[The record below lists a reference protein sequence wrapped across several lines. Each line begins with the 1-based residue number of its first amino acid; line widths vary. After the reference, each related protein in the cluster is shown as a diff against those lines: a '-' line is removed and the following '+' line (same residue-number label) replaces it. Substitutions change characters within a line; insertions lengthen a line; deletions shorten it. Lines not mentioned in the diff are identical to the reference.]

1 MNTEAIKED
10 FAIATDEPYETVCFV
25 CTGNTCR
32 SPMAEAIFNKIAKE
46 KGLGLRAI
54 SAGLAASGS
63 PISGNSAEVFR
74 ENGVSFDE
82 SFTSAQIDAPIVAK
96 CDKVIGITASHAMS
110 LMMRYP
116 QFAGKIFAMPDDI
129 SDPFGGDIDVYRKC
143 FEDIKKAVI
152 LMVVQDD
159 TDKEA

>member
-1 MNTEAIKED
+1 MKTEEVKEE
-10 FAIATDEPYETVCFV
+10 FAMGTDEPYETLCFV

-32 SPMAEAIFNKIAKE
+32 SPMAEAIFNHIAKRE
-46 KGLGLRAI
+46 GLAVRAI
-54 SAGLAASGS
+54 SAGLAASRS
-63 PISGNSAEVFR
+63 PMSKNSAEVLR
-74 ENGVSFDE
+74 ENGIEFNENFIS
-82 SFTSAQIDAPIVAK
+82 TPIDASIMAK
-96 CDKVIGITASHAMS
+96 CDKIVGITGSHAMS